1 MNTLLPFLP
10 FVLAF
15 LGIRCML
22 GMWETARAKNWES
35 FARWS
40 MGVFASG
47 AAAAVVSL
55 MLGA

>member
-1 MNTLLPFLP
+1 MTALLPFAP
-10 FVLAF
+10 FLFAF

-40 MGVFASG
+40 MGVFATG

-55 MLGA
+55 MLDA